1 MAASLLTDGFAH
13 HVWATDHLLE
23 ACEALSP
30 DQLRAPAPGA
40 YGSVA
45 ETLRHLVA
53 TDVWYLTF
61 FPVSQ
66 PPPLDEKAET
76 SLADLRAAMMRNAP
90 LWTAVLAAATDGDED
105 VVEQGDGW
113 EFHSPLGLRLA
124 QALHHGTDHRS
135 QVCTALTSLGV
146 EPPRIDLW
154 AFGQATGRTSE
165 VER

>member
-1 MAASLLTDGFAH
+1 MPASLLADGFAH
-13 HVWATDHLLE
+13 HVWATERLLD
-23 ACEALSP
+23 ACAGLTP
-30 DQLRAPAPGA
+30 KQIGRGAPGT

-61 FPVSQ
+61 FPVEQ

-76 SLADLRAAMMRNAP
+76 SLPDLRSAMTRNGS

-105 VVEQGDGW
+105 VVERGDGW
-113 EFHSPLGLRLA
+113 DFHSPLGLRLA

-135 QVCTALTSLGV
+135 QVCTALTSFGI

-154 AFGQATGRTSE
+154 AYGQASGRTRE